1 MFNKVHVCKSDC
13 VKYSNTFNFSCNKF
27 FFKVLTQN
35 ATVTVKKIFQNLHQD
50 IKYFLSEIENKAV
63 EAEAILVRKM
73 SAYKKQLQLFYV
85 DLVDHRPP
93 IPTEVERG

>member
-35 ATVTVKKIFQNLHQD
+35 ATVTVKKNISESSPGHQIFPIRNWEQGCGGGGDTCQEDVGLQ
-50 IKYFLSEIENKAV
+50 ETVAV
-63 EAEAILVRKM
+63 VL
-73 SAYKKQLQLFYV
+73 
-85 DLVDHRPP
+85 
-93 IPTEVERG
+93 RGPSGS